1 MILFSSLNGL
11 NCFLLMLFCG
21 CLIGVVYET
30 GYFIRRLIPIKFIT
44 ILVDAIFVLLS
55 FLLFVFAINY
65 CNFGEFRLF
74 LLSSFLLGFV
84 LERVS
89 IGFLVAKILEFI
101 YNCFVKKIIFRLKK
115 LRGKYFGRRKV
126 KKDC

>member
-21 CLIGVVYET
+21 CLVGVVYEI
-30 GYFIRRLIPIKFIT
+30 GYFVRKLIPIKITT
-44 ILVDAIFVLLS
+44 ILIDAIFVFLS
-55 FLLFVFAINY
+55 FMVFIFAISY

-74 LLSSFLLGFV
+74 LLIAFLLGFC

-126 KKDC
+126 KKNC